1 MRTGQC
7 QNSIL
12 SIFPPQLSKNL
23 TLISQTF
30 TMSGRSWF
38 RICIHTTLTF
48 IFIFIMY
55 KNLQNW
61 SHGQTNIAFSSSS
74 AATLPYPSV
83 TICPY
88 SYNYQVEDIESIT
101 KENRLLGLS
110 HIVDNKL
117 DSKTCR
123 IFCLE
128 TFTTFHFL
136 QTHSKQFHPSRYQRT
151 LCWCTPKL

>member
-83 TICPY
+83 TICP
-88 SYNYQVEDIESIT
+88 SKLVHHTLESIT
-101 KENRLLGLS
+101 FTRENRLLYLN
-110 HIVDNKL
+110 HIVENKL
-117 DSKTCR
+117 DSKLCS

-128 TFTTFHFL
+128 TFTSFHFL
-136 QTHSKQFHPSRYQRT
+136 QAYSNKLNPSRYQRA
-151 LCWCTPKL
+151 LC